1 MGSEAAVGL
10 AASGRGQVSAFA
22 RGENGRG
29 ARARNPGSGLGVE
42 MELRGGRGGGN
53 GERQRPLHGVRSVS
67 SVRCGKARAR
77 ARVGARGDG
86 WGLTGDVGA
95 TQGGGRRAARP
106 PRGRGRWAA
115 TPGRGPGARSARGG
129 KGTLA
134 VENREPRGHVRWGR
148 GLFGERAFGG
158 AWRPAEGGK
167 RRSSGLARPLRRGQ
181 PRHRKYPHGILPS
194 GSEAAWPSVDGA
206 RMAARGPLP
215 PGPGHRKPRAATW
228 WAGAGNPLRS

>member
-1 MGSEAAVGL
+1 
-10 AASGRGQVSAFA
+10 
-22 RGENGRG
+22 
-29 ARARNPGSGLGVE
+29 

-115 TPGRGPGARSARGG
+115 TPGRGPGARSSRGG

-158 AWRPAEGGK
+158 GWRPAEGWEAAQ
-167 RRSSGLARPLRRGQ
+167 LRPGAAFEEGAAAAPEVPPRDPALGVGGRMAERG
-181 PRHRKYPHGILPS
+181 RGPHGSAGTPPPRSGPPETPGGHMVGGSRQPSARLTAGPRGRLRELGILKS
-194 GSEAAWPSVDGA
+194 GRSLWPG
-206 RMAARGPLP
+206 
-215 PGPGHRKPRAATW
+215 T
-228 WAGAGNPLRS
+228 